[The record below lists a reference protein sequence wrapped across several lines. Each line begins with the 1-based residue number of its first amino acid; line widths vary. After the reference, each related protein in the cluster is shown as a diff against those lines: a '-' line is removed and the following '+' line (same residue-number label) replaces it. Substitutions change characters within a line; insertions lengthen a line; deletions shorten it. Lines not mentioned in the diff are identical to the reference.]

1 MPLHF
6 KHIHCNTGPTNLGIW
21 VSFPRKAKTP
31 IVKGIG
37 EDREVAVG
45 TTYVGGAWAVTR
57 VSLKLLVMQILLNLF
72 MSLTLR
78 RRQMMLCMR

>member
-1 MPLHF
+1 
-6 KHIHCNTGPTNLGIW
+6 
-21 VSFPRKAKTP
+21 
-31 IVKGIG
+31 VKGIG

-57 VSLKLLVMQILLNLF
+57 VSLKLLVMQTLLNLF